1 MKERLLIIPVFIIG
15 IVLIVFC
22 GTIFTTLA
30 DAAGNAENG
39 KVLYKKTCVGCHRP
53 NGEGMPPMIPS
64 LRDGRVKQMT
74 DGQLFQKISKGVP
87 GTGMPPYADTY
98 SEDQIHDIVS
108 YIRELQ
114 K

>member
-22 GTIFTTLA
+22 GIIFTTLA

-39 KVLYKKTCVGCHRP
+39 KVLYKKTCVGCHRSK
-53 NGEGMPPMIPS
+53 GEGMPPMIPS
-64 LRDGRVKQMT
+64 LRDSRAT
-74 DGQLFQKISKGVP
+74 DEQLFQKISKGVP

-98 SEDQIHDIVS
+98 SQDQIRDIIS

>member
-15 IVLIVFC
+15 IVLSVFC

-39 KVLYKKTCVGCHRP
+39 KVLYKKSCVGCHRSK
-53 NGEGMPPMIPS
+53 GEGMPPMIPS
-64 LRDGRVKQMT
+64 FRDGRAKQMT
-74 DGQLFQKISKGVP
+74 DEQLFQKIFKGVP
-87 GTGMPPYADTY
+87 GTGMPPYTDTY
-98 SEDQIHDIVS
+98 SAEQIHDIIS